1 MKKNIQTDNEIN
13 FIELAQLI
21 WQGRWKIFVV
31 VVIFFL
37 TTFLYQANQAR
48 NFNAITEIRPV
59 NIFEINKYQAFNN
72 LFTDISNPSLA
83 NPEVSL
89 ANPEVSVAN
98 PEDSVI
104 NPEVTSEKLLNLYID
119 LLKDKLV
126 FEDAM
131 RKFNLLDPSQ
141 YSDQDYNEEIIK
153 LASSVK
159 ILSPS
164 MTDGKKRK
172 KLENSYH
179 TIQFIHDDVKKWKS
193 ILKYVDELSH
203 KLVKQILVEQYK
215 NTLSLTKQKQNYLI
229 EDIEAQIVNTKFD
242 FDRNIKKFEM
252 TKGFKLEDIQT
263 KINNMLI
270 DYERI
275 TSDRLAFLR
284 EKASIARKLEIQKT
298 ILGTTHETQIF
309 KSDTDTSFVTNLKT
323 DNPYYLRGYEAIEK
337 EIELIEN
344 RKDKKAFIKGLLE
357 LEQEKRALEQDL
369 TSQRRVKSK
378 EFSTSI
384 IMLEKKQRATKQ
396 DKTIERMET
405 IFQLT
410 PLAESNKFS
419 AASANIFATKFVFS
433 DSKKKK
439 LAINTVI
446 GLVIGL
452 FYVIISIALQSGKA
466 PRKKTN

>member
-89 ANPEVSVAN
+89 ANPEVTVIN
-98 PEDSVI
+98 PEVGVV
-104 NPEVTSEKLLNLYID
+104 NPEVTSEKLFNLYID
-119 LLKDKLV
+119 LLRDRLV

-172 KLENSYH
+172 KLEHTYH

-193 ILKYVDELSH
+193 ILKYVDEISH

-215 NTLSLTKQKQNYLI
+215 NTLLLTKQKKNYLL
-229 EDIEAQIVNTKFD
+229 EDIEAQIVNAKLD
-242 FDRNIKKFEM
+242 FDRYIKKFEL
-252 TKGFKLEDIQT
+252 TRVFKLEDIQT

-284 EKASIARKLEIQKT
+284 EKASIARKLKIQKT
-298 ILGTTHETQIF
+298 TPGTPEAQMF
-309 KSDTDTSFVTNLKT
+309 KSDTDTGFVTNLKT
-323 DNPYYLRGYEAIEK
+323 DNLYYLRGYEAIEK

-344 RKDKKAFIKGLLE
+344 RKDKKAFISGLLE

-369 TSQRRVKSK
+369 TSQRRGKNK
-378 EFSTSI
+378 EFSNSA
-384 IMLEKKQRATKQ
+384 IMLEKKQRVIKQ
-396 DKTIERMET
+396 DKTIERMELV
-405 IFQLT
+405 FQST

-452 FYVIISIALQSGKA
+452 FYVIISNALQSGRA